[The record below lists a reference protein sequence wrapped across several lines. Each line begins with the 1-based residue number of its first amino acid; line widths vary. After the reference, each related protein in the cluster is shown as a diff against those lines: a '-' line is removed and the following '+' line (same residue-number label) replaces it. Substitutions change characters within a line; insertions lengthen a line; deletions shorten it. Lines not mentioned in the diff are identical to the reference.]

1 MADSLLLLLLI
12 LVSFTDV
19 FMLVSCLLLFL
30 LFDFFE
36 FDGAVVVAAVM
47 EDCLFVFD
55 VVFEFEFEYDV
66 KRVDMLEL

>member
-1 MADSLLLLLLI
+1 
-12 LVSFTDV
+12 
-19 FMLVSCLLLFL
+19 MLVSCLLLFL